1 MIYSQIGKIVSAEKF
16 AVSSRSVDK
25 TFGGEKWLAGPT
37 ERSQCRPENMLVLLL
52 MLSCASGH
60 LLDTRLGLLN
70 GRETRSRDGRKYTAF
85 TGVPYAKPPTG
96 GLRLKNPEPVEP
108 WGVRNATDPS
118 PLCPQTDG
126 FFNFPGVEPKVIGQ
140 EDCLY
145 LNVYTPETARK
156 FPVLVHIHG
165 GAFRM
170 GNPGPRDMADYFM
183 DEDVVLVTINYRL
196 GVLGFLST
204 EDGEVTGN
212 FGLKDQ
218 SMAIRWVSEN
228 IAAFGGDPSKIT
240 VFGESAGGA
249 SAHYQLYSELTEDLV
264 KGAISQ
270 SGAVNRVWSLA
281 EHGLARSR
289 AYLLAEKAGCRGAQ
303 VAECLRKV
311 DFEKLVLLGDNL
323 FTYWDMDDTC
333 PYRPVVEAAL
343 PGAFLTR
350 DPSQTK
356 LVKPWLTGFTSGEG
370 QLKTIVLTWK
380 PASVWE
386 EFLKRMD
393 EIIPLNLNMDPDRTS
408 TKEALK
414 KIKSRY
420 FSKEDTKDLMDGYE
434 QYFAD
439 VVFIYPAVK
448 SAREHKG
455 PVYLYQLEHRCEG
468 TVLDMIAKFN
478 NTRPNHVDEIFLLFN
493 MKTKQGLKGTDVDYT
508 LSKAT
513 VKLWVNFAS
522 EQNPTPP
529 GYGVVWPRYDTTGK
543 YLRIKEGFPVGDDPW
558 DDTMAFWDD
567 VLNSH
572 SAKEEL

>member
-1 MIYSQIGKIVSAEKF
+1 MIV
-16 AVSSRSVDK
+16 
-25 TFGGEKWLAGPT
+25 
-37 ERSQCRPENMLVLLL
+37 
-52 MLSCASGH
+52 
-60 LLDTRLGLLN
+60 
-70 GRETRSRDGRKYTAF
+70 
-85 TGVPYAKPPTG
+85 
-96 GLRLKNPEPVEP
+96 
-108 WGVRNATDPS
+108 
-118 PLCPQTDG
+118 
-126 FFNFPGVEPKVIGQ
+126 
-140 EDCLY
+140 
-145 LNVYTPETARK
+145 
-156 FPVLVHIHG
+156 
-165 GAFRM
+165 
-170 GNPGPRDMADYFM
+170 
-183 DEDVVLVTINYRL
+183 
-196 GVLGFLST
+196 GFLST

-370 QLKTIVLTWK
+370 QLKTIGNNIQLLYHHLQLLSFLVLTWK

-434 QYFAD
+434 Q
-439 VVFIYPAVK
+439 VSTSIVP
-448 SAREHKG
+448 
-455 PVYLYQLEHRCEG
+455 
-468 TVLDMIAKFN
+468 
-478 NTRPNHVDEIFLLFN
+478 
-493 MKTKQGLKGTDVDYT
+493 
-508 LSKAT
+508 
-513 VKLWVNFAS
+513 
-522 EQNPTPP
+522 
-529 GYGVVWPRYDTTGK
+529 
-543 YLRIKEGFPVGDDPW
+543 
-558 DDTMAFWDD
+558 
-567 VLNSH
+567 
-572 SAKEEL
+572 